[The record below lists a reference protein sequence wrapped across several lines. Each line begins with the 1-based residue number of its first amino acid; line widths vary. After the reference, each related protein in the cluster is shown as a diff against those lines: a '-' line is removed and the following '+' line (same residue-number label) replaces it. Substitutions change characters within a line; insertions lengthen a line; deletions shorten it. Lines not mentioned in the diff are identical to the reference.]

1 MGLRREAFPCRGGRV
16 RVLKSFGSREVRVSS
31 DLLQVHTNADKESR
45 ADLMNDEAQQQPGES
60 EARAGEASASPIV
73 TLAIGASGNDTD
85 RLASVLTELP
95 QNISISVVL
104 ALRDREALDEERLR
118 SVLGEQAGRLTVPG
132 DGDRLCADRIYLPPR
147 DTIMTLEQGCF
158 RLRGTEQEPGSRGII
173 DSFFV
178 SLAQDQDGHTIGLV
192 LGQTDG
198 DGVLGITAIKE
209 AGGLTLAADS
219 SLSERVELGA
229 SSTPAALADYVLST
243 ADLSERIGLYV
254 RHYHRLSEAAAND
267 VRNATEVEKLTQ
279 VATVLRNNT
288 GHDFH
293 GYKRATFMRRV
304 QRRMQVV
311 QSDNLGAYLEVLRAR
326 PDEAQQLFNDLLI
339 GVTQF
344 FRDKREFE
352 FLQAQIIPKLFAD
365 KGRSDQ
371 LRVWVLGCSTGEEA
385 YSLAI
390 LLREFAAG
398 MDVAPQIQI
407 FASDID
413 ARALAVARQGRYPE
427 AIVHDMTPERLAR
440 WFVKEGNTYC
450 VSKELREMCVFSQH
464 SIVKDPPFSRL
475 DLISCRNLL
484 IYLDAEL
491 QNRVIPVFHFALRPG
506 GYLFLGSSENV
517 SRHAKLFAPVERS
530 YRIFHKVDAG
540 VRLLSDFPLSP
551 SSPHGLHVSSLPR
564 PRVTSQGL
572 VRLGER
578 VAERY
583 APAYAIIDEHYEV
596 LHFSARAG
604 RYVHPGGGTPNL
616 NLLNLVHRDLR
627 LDLRSALNRA
637 SAEGRS
643 VQVDGLQISDD
654 DDFTYVNL
662 IVEPATDGD
671 EVPRG
676 FVVLFQDAPAP
687 ADAGRSHGNVAAH
700 DEHVQSLDTE
710 LRVTRE
716 RLQAMIEE
724 LESTNEE
731 LKSSNEEYQ
740 SLNEELQSA
749 NEELETS
756 KEELQSVNEEV
767 TTVNGELAHRVQE
780 LAHANSDLKNLLEST
795 QIATIFLDNEL
806 RVTNFTPAVADIFPL
821 VEADIHRP
829 IGHIKSHVVYEELQD
844 DVRRV
849 IRTLSTID
857 REVENPVTKARY
869 IVRVLPYRSVD
880 NFIGGAVVTFMDVT
894 PLTRAERALRE
905 SERRLRTLIEGIPQ
919 LVWRSL
925 EAGRWTWCSPQWS
938 AFTGQTEVD
947 SRDLGWLNAI
957 HPDDRQV
964 TLKAWQEAPL
974 NGFIDIDHRIFN
986 VSEKTYR
993 WFHTRS
999 SPVRDEQR
1007 QILEW
1012 LGTSTDVDDLR
1023 RLQERQRVMVAELQH
1038 RTRNLITVVQS
1049 IAAQALKES
1058 DSLETFKLLF
1068 NDRLSALARIQVL
1081 LSQSEDEPITIG
1093 AVLRMELDMLGTMQN
1108 RVKLDG
1114 PEISLRKSA
1123 VQTLALALH
1132 ELVTN
1137 SRKYGALSTDPGQL
1151 AVTWHVEEEEEGMA
1165 HLMLTWYEDGLPPP
1179 DHHKDPSVLSTGYG
1193 RKLIEQAL
1201 PYTLNAKTTY
1211 RISEDSL
1218 CCTIRLPLKGGAGE
1232 PA

>member
-1 MGLRREAFPCRGGRV
+1 
-16 RVLKSFGSREVRVSS
+16 
-31 DLLQVHTNADKESR
+31 
-45 ADLMNDEAQQQPGES
+45 MNDEAEQQPDES
-60 EARAGEASASPIV
+60 LERSEERSSSPIV
-73 TLAIGASGNDTD
+73 ILAFGASGHDTA
-85 RLASVLTELP
+85 RVASVLAELP
-95 QNISISVVL
+95 QDNSFTVVL
-104 ALRDREALDEERLR
+104 ALRDRESLDEQLLR
-118 SVLGEQAGRLTVPG
+118 STLGDQAGRLVTPA
-132 DGDRLCADRIYLPPR
+132 DGDALESNRIYLPPP
-147 DTIMTLEQGCF
+147 DTLMMLEHGCF
-158 RLRGTEQEPGSRGII
+158 RLHATEQEPGSRGII

-178 SLAQDQDGHTIGLV
+178 SLAQDQDGNTIGLV

-219 SLSERVELGA
+219 VVVDSTVLSHA
-229 SSTPAALADYVLST
+229 NSPAAIADYVLST
-243 ADLSERIGLYV
+243 TDLSERIGLYI

-267 VRNATEVEKLTQ
+267 VRNASEAEKLAQ
-279 VATVLRNNT
+279 VATILRNNT

-311 QSDNLGAYLEVLRAR
+311 QADDIGAYIEVLRAR
-326 PDEAQQLFNDLLI
+326 ADEAQQLFNDLLI

-352 FLQAQIIPKLFAD
+352 FLESHVIPKLFAD

-390 LLREFAAG
+390 LLREHAAT

-413 ARALAVARQGRYPE
+413 ARALTVARLGHYTE
-427 AIVHDMTPERLAR
+427 AISHDMSPERLAR

-475 DLISCRNLL
+475 DLVSCRNLL

-491 QNRVIPVFHFALRPG
+491 QNRVIPVFHFALKPG

-517 SRHAKLFAPVERS
+517 SRHAKLFTPVERS
-530 YRIFHKVDAG
+530 YRIFQKVDAG
-540 VRLLSDFPLSP
+540 TRLLSDFPLSP
-551 SSPHGLHVSSLPR
+551 GSPQGISISTLPR
-564 PRVTSQGL
+564 PRVPSQGL
-572 VRLGER
+572 VRFGER

-583 APAYAIIDEHYEV
+583 APAFAIVDEHYEV

-604 RYVHPGGGTPNL
+604 RYVHPGGGTPSL

-637 SAEGRS
+637 ATEHRS
-643 VQVDGLQISDD
+643 VQIDGLQMSEDD
-654 DDFTYVNL
+654 EFTYVNL
-662 IVEPATDGD
+662 IVEPAADGD

-676 FVVLFQDAPAP
+676 FVVLFQDAPVP
-687 ADAGRSHGNVAAH
+687 VGDARTQGNNVSH

-829 IGHIKSHVVYEELQD
+829 IGHIKSHVIYEELQD

-894 PLTRAERALRE
+894 PLTRAEHALRD

-938 AFTGQTEVD
+938 SFTGQTDAD

-957 HPDDRQV
+957 HPDDRQA

-974 NGFIDIDHRIFN
+974 NGSIDLDHRIFN
-986 VSEKTYR
+986 VSERTYR

-1038 RTRNLITVVQS
+1038 RTRNLITLVLS
-1049 IAAQALKES
+1049 IAVQALKES
-1058 DSLETFKLLF
+1058 DTLDAFKALF
-1068 NDRLSALARIQVL
+1068 NDRLSALARVQVL
-1081 LSQSEDEPITIG
+1081 LSQSDDEPITIG
-1093 AVLRMELDMLGTMQN
+1093 AVLRMELDVLGALRD
-1108 RVKLDG
+1108 RVKVDG
-1114 PEISLRKSA
+1114 AEISLRKSA
-1123 VQTLALALH
+1123 VQMLALALH
-1132 ELVTN
+1132 ELATN
-1137 SRKYGALSTDPGQL
+1137 SRKYGALSTDKGQL
-1151 AVTWHVEEEEEGMA
+1151 SVTWHTEDGDGGPFLV
-1165 HLMLTWYEDGLPPP
+1165 LSWYEDGLPPNS
-1179 DHHKDPSVLSTGYG
+1179 HNGQAASGGGYG

-1211 RISEDSL
+1211 QISEESL
-1218 CCTIRLPLKGGAGE
+1218 HCTVRMPLRTGAGG
-1232 PA
+1232 PV

>member
-1 MGLRREAFPCRGGRV
+1 MSEENQRLDTEDAEQGVQPEA
-16 RVLKSFGSREVRVSS
+16 
-31 DLLQVHTNADKESR
+31 
-45 ADLMNDEAQQQPGES
+45 
-60 EARAGEASASPIV
+60 III
-73 TLAIGASGNDTD
+73 LAIGASGAEATQLVHVLDT
-85 RLASVLTELP
+85 LP
-95 QNISISVVL
+95 RNVDFAVML
-104 ALRDREALDEERLR
+104 ALRDREALDEKRFADALGELKERLTIPAD
-118 SVLGEQAGRLTVPG
+118 GEPIEAS
-132 DGDRLCADRIYLPPR
+132 RIYLPPS
-147 DTIMTLEQGCF
+147 DMLATLSEGRI
-158 RLRGTEQEPGSRGII
+158 RLEPIEKTAEGRGAI
-173 DSFFV
+173 DSLFV
-178 SLAQDQDGHTIGLV
+178 SLAQDQDGTAIGLV
-192 LGQTDG
+192 LGGTESDG
-198 DGVLGITAIKE
+198 ILGLTAIKE
-209 AGGLTLAADS
+209 AGGLTLAVDS
-219 SLSERVELGA
+219 AAREESASGNATRPSE
-229 SSTPAALADYVLST
+229 LADYVL
-243 ADLSERIGLYV
+243 DVDELSERIALYI
-254 RHYHRLSEAAAND
+254 RHYHRLHEAAAND
-267 VRNATEVEKLTQ
+267 ARNATESGKLAQ
-279 VATVLRNNT
+279 VATILRNNT

-311 QSDNLGAYLEVLRAR
+311 QADSVNAYLEVLRAR

-344 FRDKREFE
+344 FRDRREFD
-352 FLQAQIIPKLFAD
+352 FLEAKIIPRMFAD
-365 KGRSDQ
+365 KGRGDQ

-390 LLREFAAG
+390 LLREHAARL
-398 MDVAPQIQI
+398 DIAPQIQI

-413 ARALAVARQGRYPE
+413 ARALAVARLGRYTE
-427 AIVHDMTPERLAR
+427 AIVQDLTPERLAR

-475 DLISCRNLL
+475 DLVSCRNLL

-491 QNRVIPVFHFALRPG
+491 QNRVIPVFHFALKPG

-517 SRHAKLFAPVERS
+517 SRHSKLFAPVERN
-530 YRIFHKVDAG
+530 YRVFQRIEAG
-540 VRLLSDFPLSP
+540 TRLLSDFPLSP
-551 SSPHGLHVSSLPR
+551 SATHHPSLSSLPR
-564 PRVTSQGL
+564 ARVPAQGL

-583 APAYAIIDEHYEV
+583 APAYAIVDEHFEV
-596 LHFSARAG
+596 LYFSPRAG
-604 RYVHPGGGTPNL
+604 RYIHPGGGAPSL

-637 SAEGRS
+637 AAEHRM
-643 VQVDGLQISDD
+643 VQIDGVQMREDN
-654 DDFTYVNL
+654 DFIHVNL
-662 IVEPATDGD
+662 IVELPGNGD
-671 EVPRG
+671 DVPSG
-676 FVVLFQDAPAP
+676 FVVLFQDAPRPLA
-687 ADAGRSHGNVAAH
+687 AGAAMPDNHTTH

-821 VEADIHRP
+821 VEADIRRP
-829 IGHIKSHVVYEELQD
+829 LGHIKSQVLYDELQE

-849 IRTLSTID
+849 IRTLATID
-857 REVENPVTKARY
+857 REVENPLTKARY

-894 PLTRAERALRE
+894 PLTRAERALRD
-905 SERRLRTLIEGIPQ
+905 SELRLRTLIEGIPQ

-925 EAGRWTWCSPQWS
+925 DGGRWTWCSPQWS
-938 AFTGQTEVD
+938 AFTGQTEAD
-947 SRDLGWLNAI
+947 SKDLGWLNAI
-957 HPDDRQV
+957 HPDDRNA
-964 TLKAWQEAPL
+964 TLKAWKAAPL
-974 NGFIDIDHRIFN
+974 NGIFDVEHRIYN
-986 VSEKTYR
+986 VAEKTYR

-999 SPVRDEQR
+999 TPVRDEQR
-1007 QILEW
+1007 QIIEW

-1023 RLQERQRVMVAELQH
+1023 RLQEHQRVMVAELQH
-1038 RTRNLITVVQS
+1038 RTRNLITIVQS
-1049 IAAQALKES
+1049 ISAQAIKES
-1058 DSLETFKLLF
+1058 ESLDAFQQLF
-1068 NDRLSALARIQVL
+1068 NDRLTALARIQVL
-1081 LSQSEDEPITIG
+1081 LSQSDDEPVTIG
-1093 AVLRMELDMLGTMQN
+1093 AVLRLELEALGALRE
-1108 RVKLDG
+1108 RVVLRG
-1114 PEISLRKSA
+1114 PEVSLRKSA

-1132 ELVTN
+1132 ELLTN
-1137 SRKYGALSTDPGQL
+1137 SRKYGALSSENGRL
-1151 AVTWHVEEEEEGMA
+1151 SVAWEVEKEGNASHLLFKWLEEGFSA
-1165 HLMLTWYEDGLPPP
+1165 PPGEKNGRGMLE
-1179 DHHKDPSVLSTGYG
+1179 SGYG

-1201 PYTLNAKTTY
+1201 PYTLNAETTY
-1211 RISEDSL
+1211 QLSEQRL
-1218 CCTIRLPLKGGAGE
+1218 RCTIKLPLRAPDE
-1232 PA
+1232 RH

>member
-1 MGLRREAFPCRGGRV
+1 
-16 RVLKSFGSREVRVSS
+16 
-31 DLLQVHTNADKESR
+31 
-45 ADLMNDEAQQQPGES
+45 MNDEAQQPGEIDS
-60 EARAGEASASPIV
+60 DADEQTFRPIV
-73 TLAIGASGNDTD
+73 ILAIGASGGDVD
-85 RLASVLTELP
+85 RIAGVLAELP
-95 QNISISVVL
+95 RTVSFTVVM

-118 SVLGEQAGRLTVPG
+118 AALAEQADLLETVEEG
-132 DGDRLCADRIYLPPR
+132 AVVEANRIYLPPR
-147 DTIMTLEQGCF
+147 DTIVTLEEGQF
-158 RLRGTEQEPGSRGII
+158 RLRETQQGPAERGII

-178 SLAQDQDGHTIGLV
+178 SLAQDQDGNTIGLV
-192 LGQTDG
+192 LGETDG

-209 AGGLTLAADS
+209 AGGLTLAVANRPTDEMEFS
-219 SLSERVELGA
+219 HSA
-229 SSTPAALADYVLST
+229 HPAAVADYVLSA
-243 ADLSERIGLYV
+243 ADLSERIALYV
-254 RHYHRLSEAAAND
+254 RHYYRLSEAAAD
-267 VRNATEVEKLTQ
+267 GARAATEAEKLAQ
-279 VATVLRNNT
+279 IATILRNTT

-311 QSDNLGAYLEVLRAR
+311 QADSVAAYVEALRTR
-326 PDEAQQLFNDLLI
+326 SDEAQQLFNDLLI

-344 FRDKREFE
+344 FRDRREFE
-352 FLQAQIIPKLFAD
+352 FLETQIIPKLFAD
-365 KGRSDQ
+365 KGRGDQ

-390 LLREFAAG
+390 LLREYALT
-398 MDVAPQIQI
+398 MDVAPHIQI

-413 ARALAVARQGRYPE
+413 GRALAVARVGRYPE
-427 AIVHDMTPERLAR
+427 TISHDVAPGRLAR

-475 DLISCRNLL
+475 DLVSCRNLL
-484 IYLDAEL
+484 IYLDADL
-491 QNRVIPVFHFALRPG
+491 QNRVIPVFHFALKPG

-530 YRIFHKVDAG
+530 FRVFQKIDAG
-540 VRLLSDFPLSP
+540 TRLLSDFPLVPASAQ
-551 SSPHGLHVSSLPR
+551 GLNALTLPR
-564 PRVTSQGL
+564 PRALSQGL
-572 VRLGER
+572 VRFGER

-583 APAYAIIDEHYEV
+583 APAYAIVDEHFEV

-604 RYVHPGGGTPNL
+604 RYVHPGGGAPSL

-637 SAEGRS
+637 MTEHRS
-643 VQVDGLQISDD
+643 VQVDNLQMGEEGE
-654 DDFTYVNL
+654 FTYVNL
-662 IVEPATDGD
+662 IVEPAADGD

-676 FVVLFQDAPAP
+676 FVVLFQDAPMLSETEVRAQTNN
-687 ADAGRSHGNVAAH
+687 ATH

-821 VEADIHRP
+821 VDTDIHRP
-829 IGHIKSHVVYEELQD
+829 IGHIKSHVSYEELQD

-925 EAGRWTWCSPQWS
+925 EGGSWTWCSPQWS
-938 AFTGQTEVD
+938 SLTGQTEAD
-947 SRDLGWLNAI
+947 SNELGWLNAV
-957 HPDDRQV
+957 HPDDRDA
-964 TLKAWQEAPL
+964 TLKAWREAPL
-974 NGFIDIDHRIFN
+974 AGFIDIDHRIFS
-986 VSEKTYR
+986 VLEKTYR

-999 SPVRDEQR
+999 LPVRDEQR
-1007 QILEW
+1007 RILEW

-1049 IAAQALKES
+1049 IATQALKES
-1058 DSLETFKLLF
+1058 DTLDVFKGLF
-1068 NDRLSALARIQVL
+1068 NDRLAALARIQVL
-1081 LSQSEDEPITIG
+1081 LSQSDDEPITIN
-1093 AVLRMELDMLGTMQN
+1093 ALLRMELDMLGAKRE
-1108 RVKLDG
+1108 RVRIEG
-1114 PEISLRKSA
+1114 PEIVLRKSA

-1132 ELVTN
+1132 ELATN
-1137 SRKYGALSTDPGQL
+1137 SRKYGTLSTDHGRIS
-1151 AVTWHVEEEEEGMA
+1151 VTWRVEIDGEDPQ
-1165 HLMLTWYEDGLPPP
+1165 LLLIWYEDGIPPQTGE
-1179 DHHKDPSVLSTGYG
+1179 HHKQSSVGGGYG

-1201 PYTLNAKTTY
+1201 PYTLNATTTY
-1211 RISEDSL
+1211 ELSEKNL
-1218 CCTIRLPLKGGAGE
+1218 CCTIRMPLKTNCVSVDNGAVS
-1232 PA
+1232 